1 MRPDFRDFR
10 GAGRYCIV
18 HSAKGTTWDKHAYLK
33 VIDGKYYYPD
43 DYKGGRHYSSIQN
56 KDYAAEAEKEAANKK
71 KKKSSKNSDAEDI
84 SKKKLTKED
93 IEKYALEVIRG
104 NYGNGAE
111 RKKKLGANYITI
123 QKRVNELMKSSK
135 YKNQAKSASSSKA
148 KTTSSS
154 KAVKNA
160 KKKAST
166 TPASKKPSLDM
177 EKIYEVYRKKQ
188 TSSSYKRKKKN

>member
-1 MRPDFRDFR
+1 MRPDFRNFR

-56 KDYAAEAEKEAANKK
+56 KDYAAEAEKEAAAKK
-71 KKKSSKNSDAEDI
+71 KKKSSKKGDTEDI

-93 IEKYALEVIRG
+93 VEKYALEVIRG

-123 QKRVNELMKSSK
+123 QKRVNELMRSGK
-135 YKNQAKSASSSKA
+135 YKSQAKTASNSKSKAKSSSKA
-148 KTTSSS
+148 ATST
-154 KAVKNA
+154 

-166 TPASKKPSLDM
+166 TPASNKPSLDM
-177 EKIYEVYRKKQ
+177 DKIYEVYRKKQ
-188 TSSSYKRKKKN
+188 KSSSYKRKKKN